1 MKDLVL
7 HIAKGL
13 VTKPESVSISAE
25 ETDSEVQLRLTVD
38 PEDMGKVI
46 GRSGRTARDIRT
58 ILRAVGGYRG
68 KIVNL
73 EIVDNA

>member
-1 MKDLVL
+1 MKDLVE
-7 HIAKGL
+7 HIARGL
-13 VTKPESVSISAE
+13 VTKPESVVVSTE
-25 ETDSEVQLRLTVD
+25 ETDGEIQLKLTVD

-58 ILRAVGGYRG
+58 VLRAVGGYRG
-68 KIVNL
+68 KTVNL